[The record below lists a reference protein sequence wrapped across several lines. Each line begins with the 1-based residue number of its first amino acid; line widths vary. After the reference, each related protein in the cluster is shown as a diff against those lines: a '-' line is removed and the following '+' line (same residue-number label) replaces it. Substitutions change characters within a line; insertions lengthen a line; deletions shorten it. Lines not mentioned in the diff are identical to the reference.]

1 MSSLKLERE
10 IKSLVK
16 IGLTD
21 DQAKIIIF
29 HKYGYHKESEE
40 IVNKLKEE
48 QIELE
53 EAVDQLT
60 TFEES
65 LQPYDESTIDL
76 IKNENK

>member
-1 MSSLKLERE
+1 MSSQKLERE

-16 IGLTD
+16 IGLTE

-29 HKYGYHKESEE
+29 QKYGFHKESEE

-48 QIELE
+48 QIELDE
-53 EAVDQLT
+53 SLCELT

-65 LQPYDESTIDL
+65 LQTYDESIIDL
-76 IKNENK
+76 IKK

>member
-1 MSSLKLERE
+1 MSTLKLERE

-16 IGLTD
+16 IGLSE

-29 HKYGYHKESEE
+29 QKYGYCKESEE

-48 QIELE
+48 QNELE
-53 EAVDQLT
+53 EAVEQLYP
-60 TFEES
+60 FEES
-65 LQPYDESTIDL
+65 LKPYEESIIDL